1 MKHKSEMENIN
12 LIRRVAWNFH
22 RRFQQYE
29 IDDLIQEAALGYL
42 KGLRTYSPE
51 KGSITT
57 HTWNSMHSQL
67 YNYLRKER
75 EYHTPLC
82 DLESAECVPTPY
94 HDIWE
99 RLPFDVQTVTTI
111 IFENVAEYDS
121 LTPEEARFTFRL
133 AQYVQQGNVSVR
145 ERLRVLYTEC
155 ILTRLL
161 RT

>member
-57 HTWNSMHSQL
+57 HTWNSMHS
-67 YNYLRKER
+67 
-75 EYHTPLC
+75 PAGFP
-82 DLESAECVPTPY
+82 DLV
-94 HDIWE
+94 
-99 RLPFDVQTVTTI
+99 L
-111 IFENVAEYDS
+111 
-121 LTPEEARFTFRL
+121 
-133 AQYVQQGNVSVR
+133 
-145 ERLRVLYTEC
+145 LRVRDSKLIFAELKTDRGKLSEKQEVW
-155 ILTRLL
+155 INALNEAHQLVFVWKPSDWEHIARVL
-161 RT
+161 R